1 MIGRFSRASVPST
14 SLRCKELHSS
24 PMTKMQETLMIK
36 SSRRQLD
43 VPVKKQ
49 VLGRTTTSMMRSRM
63 EKLVLMTRVKTQRRV
78 RTI

>member
-1 MIGRFSRASVPST
+1 
-14 SLRCKELHSS
+14 
-24 PMTKMQETLMIK
+24 MTKMQETLMIK